1 MPDRILLVDDYQG
14 IRTAIRSLLTSHS
27 MEVCGEAEDG
37 EKAVEKVRE
46 LKPDIVLLDI
56 NMPRMNGIA
65 AAYEIHRIA
74 PSAKILFLTI
84 HDSPE
89 AVAAARLVGAAGLV
103 PKAAAGTELIPA
115 VNRLREAERKRNRT

>member
-1 MPDRILLVDDYQG
+1 
-14 IRTAIRSLLTSHS
+14 
-27 MEVCGEAEDG
+27 
-37 EKAVEKVRE
+37 
-46 LKPDIVLLDI
+46 
-56 NMPRMNGIA
+56 MNGIV